1 MTEFNK
7 GTRIANYAI
16 DSSII
21 TLAAGIFEVAFHSS
35 VNYFVFYFP
44 MYMAYYILLESIT
57 GQTIGKMATNTIVV
71 NRMNQKPSTRQ
82 IVFRTLLRL
91 NPFDSYSYLF
101 GKEQGGHDLISKT
114 RLIVKKVNQSAQK
127 TH

>member
-1 MTEFNK
+1 MTELNK
-7 GTRIANYAI
+7 GTRLANYAI

-21 TLAAGIFEVAFHSS
+21 TIAASFFEVAFQSS
-35 VNYFVFYFP
+35 ILHFVFYVP
-44 MYMAYYILLESIT
+44 IYLSYYILLESIT

-91 NPFDSYSYLF
+91 NPFDTYSYLF

-114 RLIVKKVNQSAQK
+114 RLIVKKVTQS
-127 TH
+127 

>member
-1 MTEFNK
+1 MTEFSK

-21 TLAAGIFEVAFHSS
+21 TIAASFFEVAFQSS
-35 VNYFVFYFP
+35 IHHFVFYVP
-44 MYMAYYILLESIT
+44 IYLSYYILLESIT

-91 NPFDSYSYLF
+91 NPFDAYSYLF

-114 RLIVKKVNQSAQK
+114 RLIVKKVNQFNQ
-127 TH
+127 